1 MNGEKKYKLMEKIC
15 LYLLRWQME
24 RENMLLMLYRKVNQ
38 CKELL
43 KAVLY
48 LVMRWD
54 YYYLY
59 LILRFRFLFCYY
71 EIEIKIKKGSLN
83 VQS

>member
-1 MNGEKKYKLMEKIC
+1 MEKIC

-59 LILRFRFLFCYY
+59 LILRFRFLFV
-71 EIEIKIKKGSLN
+71 IKKLKLKRA
-83 VQS
+83 V